1 MFGDDV
7 RKYHVNFG
15 NRYLIRVPKGWTDSQ
30 KGRSDAENWFKKNH
44 PHLAKHLFNFKDQ
57 ASQRLDKGNYWW
69 ELRAC
74 DYYEEF
80 EKPKIL
86 YPDIAKES
94 RVSFDEKGLYFSNT
108 VYFIPSND
116 LYLLAVLNSKLIF
129 AYYKTIAAVLGDADK
144 GGRLRWFKQDVLK
157 LPIHRID
164 FGNPAEKSAYDE
176 IVKLVEKVLALQ
188 KERQSVRREDDLDR
202 VRNLERE
209 IVRVDE
215 EIDKLVYVLYGLTEE
230 EIKIVET

>member
-1 MFGDDV
+1 VFGDDV

-15 NRYLIRVPKGWTDSQ
+15 NLYLIRIPKGWTDSM
-30 KGRSDAENWFKKNH
+30 KGKGDAENWFKKNH
-44 PHLAKHLFNFKDQ
+44 PLLAKHLFQFKDK

-108 VYFIPSND
+108 V
-116 LYLLAVLNSKLIF
+116 
-129 AYYKTIAAVLGDADK
+129 
-144 GGRLRWFKQDVLK
+144 
-157 LPIHRID
+157 
-164 FGNPAEKSAYDE
+164 
-176 IVKLVEKVLALQ
+176 
-188 KERQSVRREDDLDR
+188 
-202 VRNLERE
+202 
-209 IVRVDE
+209 
-215 EIDKLVYVLYGLTEE
+215 
-230 EIKIVET
+230 